1 MSIELK
7 NVKKNYKLGKEIVEA
22 LKGIS
27 LEIEKGEFVAIEGPS
42 GCGKTTLLNIM
53 GALDILDEG
62 EIIFEGKD
70 ISKLNRKK
78 KT

>member
-1 MSIELK
+1 RVLT
-7 NVKKNYKLGKEIVEA
+7 
-22 LKGIS
+22 
-27 LEIEKGEFVAIEGPS
+27 

-53 GALDILDEG
+53 GTLDILDEG